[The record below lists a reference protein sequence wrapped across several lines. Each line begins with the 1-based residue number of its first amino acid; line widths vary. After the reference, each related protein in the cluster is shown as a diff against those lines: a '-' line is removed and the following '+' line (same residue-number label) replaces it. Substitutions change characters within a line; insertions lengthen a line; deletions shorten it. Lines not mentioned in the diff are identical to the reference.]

1 MKKEL
6 NLRKKK
12 IKIYEKMLEILD
24 YRKVKNRTR
33 KCFKR
38 EKIEKWVGNDD
49 TCLSM
54 WRAHIDCFI
63 SYN

>member
-12 IKIYEKMLEILD
+12 IKIYENMLEILD

-38 EKIEKWVGNDD
+38 EKIEK
-49 TCLSM
+49 
-54 WRAHIDCFI
+54 
-63 SYN
+63 